1 MGAEEMQKIVALP
14 NDRGNAE
21 NWRVGTQQLV
31 NTELFATEQ
40 DRPSPVGGFATE
52 LARSNSVS
60 GCAIEQARAS
70 GQFC

>member
-1 MGAEEMQKIVALP
+1 MF
-14 NDRGNAE
+14 
-21 NWRVGTQQLV
+21 LV
-31 NTELFATEQ
+31 NTELLATEQ